1 MASDKKY
8 STRALF
14 GRLLREAVKPYAGR
28 IALAVLCM
36 GVAASMQGLTA
47 WLMEPVVDKVFTAK
61 NQAML
66 WPVALAV
73 LATFAIKGMADYAQS
88 GLMSHVGLRVIA
100 DLQNRLYAHL
110 TVMDVAFFQRHKTG
124 SLVSRFLVDVNML
137 RAAVSNAIT
146 GFGKDA
152 LTAVALVAVMFYQD
166 WLLAT
171 VAFFV
176 FPIAIYPIAR
186 LGRRMR
192 KVSVNTQEQMGLFNT
207 ILEQSFAGIRM
218 VKAYRM
224 ERTERERVAHLTEEV
239 YRLTQKAALT
249 RAASSPVMETLG
261 GMAVTVVIV
270 YGGYRVIEGV
280 TTTGAFFSFITALM
294 MAYQPM
300 KSLARLNATVQE
312 GLAAAQRLFDVLDT
326 RPTIADRPGAA
337 PLLLAGG
344 AVRLEGVTFRYDAAD
359 EDERPALRDLSLEV
373 PAGSTVALVG
383 PSGAGK
389 STVMNLIPRF
399 YDVSAGRVL
408 IDGSDVRDVTLASL
422 RDAVALVSQEVVLFD
437 DTVANNIAYGRPGAG
452 RDEIEA
458 AARHAA
464 AHEFIERLPHGY
476 DTIVGERGLKLSGG
490 QRQRLA
496 IARAMLKNAPILLL
510 DEATSALD
518 TESER
523 QVQQALDELMKG
535 RTTLVI
541 AHRLSTVVNAD
552 LIHVI
557 DHGRVIESGTHA
569 ELLAREGAYA
579 RLYQLQFAA
588 EQSASAADQGRVAAP

>member
-1 MASDKKY
+1 MASDNKY

-14 GRLLREAVKPYAGR
+14 GRLLREAVRPYAGR

-61 NQAML
+61 NQSML

-152 LTAVALVAVMFYQD
+152 LTAVALVVVMFYQD

-337 PLLLAGG
+337 PLMLSGG

-359 EDERPALRDLSLEV
+359 EDDRPALRDLSLEV
-373 PAGSTVALVG
+373 PAGRTVALVG

-399 YDVSAGRVL
+399 YDVTAGRVL
-408 IDGSDVRDVTLASL
+408 VDGSDVRDVTLASL

-437 DTVANNIAYGRPGAG
+437 DSVANNIAYGRPGAG

-464 AHEFIERLPHGY
+464 AHEFIARLPHGY

-579 RLYQLQFAA
+579 RLYHLQFAA
-588 EQSASAADQGRVAAP
+588 EQAAVSQG